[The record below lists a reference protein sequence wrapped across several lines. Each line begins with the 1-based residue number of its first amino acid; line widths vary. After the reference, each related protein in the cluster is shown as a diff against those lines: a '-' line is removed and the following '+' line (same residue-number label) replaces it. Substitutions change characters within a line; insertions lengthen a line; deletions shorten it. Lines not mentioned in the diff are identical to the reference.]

1 MTEPLSFY
9 QNVSPSA
16 ELRDASTEAESLVRE
31 FEIESSMRIDV
42 FRALQAAEKNIKES
56 GKVLSPEE
64 QRLVDKMILDRTRN
78 GLALPDAKREKLT
91 VLKKELAQAC
101 VDFNVSTHTVH
112 RLRDIDTNS
121 P

>member
-31 FEIESSMRIDV
+31 FEVGSSMRIDI
-42 FRALQAAEKNIKES
+42 FRALQAAEKNIKDS
-56 GKVLSPEE
+56 GRVLSPEE
-64 QRLVDKMILDRTRN
+64 QRLIDKMLLDGSRN
-78 GLALPDAKREKLT
+78 GLALSDAEREKLT
-91 VLKKELAQAC
+91 ALKTELAQAC
-101 VDFNVSTHTVH
+101 IDFKVSTNAAHGQHVIHTN
-112 RLRDIDTNS
+112 L